1 MSDPLEAAWE
11 VHCFLTA
18 RQIPYAIIGGLAVQR
33 WGEPRFTRDVDVTVV
48 VPVEQAADFVEAV
61 VKKFVPRIE
70 NAAAFAR
77 RSRVILVWAANG
89 CQVDI
94 SLGLPGYEDEVIRRA
109 VDFELEPGRV
119 VRLCAPEDLVIHKA
133 VAGRPRDLE
142 DIRGIIHRRGK
153 SLDTDLIRLWLGRF
167 SEILG
172 DSAPSDRFAA
182 IWRRWETDR
191 RQKQRQSRNP

>member
-18 RQIPYAIIGGLAVQR
+18 QRVSYAIIGGLAVQR

-48 VPVEQAADFVEAV
+48 VPFEQAASFIGAV
-61 VKKFVPRIE
+61 VKNFAPRIE
-70 NAAAFAR
+70 DAAAFAR
-77 RSRVILVWAANG
+77 RSRVILVSAANG

-109 VDFELEPGRV
+109 VDFELEPGKI

-142 DIRGIIHRRGK
+142 DIRGIVHRRGE

-172 DSAPSDRFAA
+172 DSAPSDRFTQ
-182 IWRRWETDR
+182 IWRRWEADNR
-191 RQKQRQSRNP
+191 RKK

>member
-11 VHCFLTA
+11 IHCFLA
-18 RQIPYAIIGGLAVQR
+18 AQQVPYAIIGGLAVQR
-33 WGEPRFTRDVDVTVV
+33 WGEPRFTRDVDITVV
-48 VPVEQAADFVEAV
+48 VPLEQAASFIGAV
-61 VKKFVPRIE
+61 VENFVPRIE

-77 RSRVILVWAANG
+77 RSRVILIWATNG

-109 VDFELEPGRV
+109 IDFDLEPGKV

-133 VAGRPRDLE
+133 VAGRPCDLE
-142 DIRGIIHRRGK
+142 DIRGIVHRRGK
-153 SLDTDLIRLWLGRF
+153 SLDTGLIRLWLGRF

-172 DSAPSDRFAA
+172 DSAPSDRFTE
-182 IWRRWETDR
+182 IWRRWEADNR
-191 RQKQRQSRNP
+191 RK

>member
-18 RQIPYAIIGGLAVQR
+18 RQVPYAIIGGLAVQH

-48 VPVEQAADFVEAV
+48 VPLEQASSFIATVVEYFA
-61 VKKFVPRIE
+61 PRIE

-77 RSRVILVWAANG
+77 RSRVILIWAANG

-94 SLGLPGYEDEVIRRA
+94 SLGLPGYEDEVIQRA
-109 VDFELEPGRV
+109 VDFELEPGKV
-119 VRLCAPEDLVIHKA
+119 VRLCGAEDLVIHKA

-142 DIRGIIHRRGK
+142 DIKGIVYRRGK
-153 SLDTDLIRLWLGRF
+153 ALDVSLVRLWLERF

-172 DSAPSDRFAA
+172 DLAPLERFTE
-182 IWRRWETDR
+182 IWRRWEANR
-191 RQKQRQSRNP
+191 RRK

>member
-18 RQIPYAIIGGLAVQR
+18 RQVPYAIIGGLAVQH

-48 VPVEQAADFVEAV
+48 VPLEQASSFIATVVEYFA
-61 VKKFVPRIE
+61 PRIE

-77 RSRVILVWAANG
+77 RSRVILIWAANG

-94 SLGLPGYEDEVIRRA
+94 SLGLPGYEDEVIQRA
-109 VDFELEPGRV
+109 VDFELEPGKV
-119 VRLCAPEDLVIHKA
+119 VRLCGAEDLVIHKA

-142 DIRGIIHRRGK
+142 DIKGIVYRRGK
-153 SLDTDLIRLWLGRF
+153 ALDVSLVRLWLERF

-172 DSAPSDRFAA
+172 DSAPLERFTE
-182 IWRRWETDR
+182 IWRRWEANR
-191 RQKQRQSRNP
+191 RRK